1 MGGNKTDDGESE
13 LRDRKKTRNPDATV
27 RVDDEKDD
35 LYSDGL
41 DVEDDTPPLVEMLV
55 RIGLNENE
63 GFLSLL
69 HNRRGR
75 QNQFSRA

>member
-41 DVEDDTPPLVEMLV
+41 DVEDDTPPL
-55 RIGLNENE
+55 GTD
-63 GFLSLL
+63 GDGQS
-69 HNRRGR
+69 H
-75 QNQFSRA
+75 